1 MYQLPSG
8 GETAL
13 PIDNHRENEFTKTWD
28 AIRRRWRACLAI
40 FVIFFGLALLYALF
54 FPKSY
59 TATTQLITGN
69 SSSNF
74 SGVNTDLP
82 VLNALVAAG
91 GVQSV
96 ETYATM
102 IQTKGIAAQVIKDL
116 HLHTDVYNLLK
127 YDISVLPVTN
137 TQIVTLNATWKDPK
151 TAAAIANDFAKVTA
165 DKQRDLIAGQSVEA
179 MTYLSQQMPKA
190 ETEMHRSDTALAAF
204 EATHNIADI
213 NAQTA
218 STVGQYSDISASMAK
233 LEVDE
238 SQAQATLGSVVSQI
252 AANSKAINGGTNIAQ
267 NPVLSQLQQ
276 QLAQVDVQL
285 AAAKK
290 QYTEQHP
297 TVQAL
302 EQQQSQLQKEMTSQ
316 PTTYVASN
324 SVVPNPLYQQLEQQ
338 AAQLRSQAAG
348 DESQIATLRQQEQA
362 MGSKVRDLPAV
373 AQRLASL
380 QRDAQLADNVYNTI
394 KQRYNDALVAK
405 TLALSNISVMQRAEA
420 RFATV
425 KPSLT
430 LTIGLGLVLGVILA
444 LSGGFAIDFFDNSLK
459 DENDV
464 QRVLSLPVLAS
475 VPQLTSSGRKQQ
487 GRLPLLRALTIEA
500 YLQLVT
506 SLRYATDKPLRTL
519 TVTSALQGDG
529 KSTVALNTAIAMAE
543 IRPRVLLVDADMRR
557 PTLHEKLDL
566 PLGPGLT
573 NVLVGE
579 KDSADVIIATRYPGL
594 DILMSGMQPPNP
606 VKLIQSPRFSSMVD
620 KLLDRY
626 DVVVF
631 DTPAALPMVDAA
643 ALGAKTD
650 GTVLV
655 VSAGKTD
662 TRSASRALQRLTSV
676 EGVNVLGV
684 VLNRAAPNSRDSAYF
699 LQTSYS
705 LPPSGDLEPV

>member
-1 MYQLPSG
+1 M
-8 GETAL
+8 
-13 PIDNHRENEFTKTWD
+13 
-28 AIRRRWRACLAI
+28 
-40 FVIFFGLALLYALF
+40 
-54 FPKSY
+54 
-59 TATTQLITGN
+59 
-69 SSSNF
+69 
-74 SGVNTDLP
+74 
-82 VLNALVAAG
+82 
-91 GVQSV
+91 
-96 ETYATM
+96 
-102 IQTKGIAAQVIKDL
+102 
-116 HLHTDVYNLLK
+116 
-127 YDISVLPVTN
+127 
-137 TQIVTLNATWKDPK
+137 
-151 TAAAIANDFAKVTA
+151 
-165 DKQRDLIAGQSVEA
+165 
-179 MTYLSQQMPKA
+179 
-190 ETEMHRSDTALAAF
+190 
-204 EATHNIADI
+204 
-213 NAQTA
+213 
-218 STVGQYSDISASMAK
+218 
-233 LEVDE
+233 
-238 SQAQATLGSVVSQI
+238 
-252 AANSKAINGGTNIAQ
+252 NGGTNIAQ

-302 EQQQSQLQKEMTSQ
+302 EQQQAQLQKEMGSQ
-316 PTTYVASN
+316 PATYVASN
-324 SVVPNPLYQQLEQQ
+324 SIVPNPLYQQLEQQ

-348 DESQIATLRQQEQA
+348 DESQIATLQQQEEA

-405 TLALSNISVMQRAEA
+405 TLALSNISVMQRAEP
-420 RFATV
+420 RFATA

-430 LTIGLGLVLGVILA
+430 LTIALGLVLGTILA

-475 VPQLTSSGRKQQ
+475 VPQLETSGKRQQ
-487 GRLPLLRALTIEA
+487 GGLPLLRALTIEA

-557 PTLHEKLDL
+557 PTLHEKLQI
-566 PLGPGLT
+566 PAGPGLT

-579 KDSADVIIATRYPGL
+579 KDAADVILTTRYPGL
-594 DILMSGMQPPNP
+594 DVLMSGLQPPNP
-606 VKLIQSPRFSSMVD
+606 VKLIQSPRFGSMIE
-620 KLLDRY
+620 KLLGRY
-626 DVVVF
+626 DVIVF

-643 ALGAKTD
+643 ALGSKTD
-650 GTVLV
+650 GTVMV

-676 EGVNVLGV
+676 EGVNLLGV

-699 LQTSYS
+699 LQTSPS
-705 LPPSGDLEPV
+705 LPPSETDNLELV